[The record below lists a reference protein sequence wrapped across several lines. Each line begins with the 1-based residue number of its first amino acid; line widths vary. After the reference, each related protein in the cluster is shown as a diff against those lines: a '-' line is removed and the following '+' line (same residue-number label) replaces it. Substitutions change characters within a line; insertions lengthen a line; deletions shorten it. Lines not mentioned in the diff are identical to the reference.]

1 MSGISI
7 GQDFED
13 NSMRISEVQA
23 VRWDKGINEPTNMF
37 LYVKW
42 TANHHLRTGC
52 LVHKGIRSSYKRVE
66 FLNVR
71 MYIIFT
77 EIKIV
82 GVQMILFRM
91 YIPQLMI
98 EMMIQKELL
107 MRNQKVYLFHKY

>member
-52 LVHKGIRSSYKRVE
+52 LVHKGIRSAVE
-66 FLNVR
+66 MVKFISDM
-71 MYIIFT
+71 MYMSVT
-77 EIKIV
+77 LR
-82 GVQMILFRM
+82 GRW
-91 YIPQLMI
+91 
-98 EMMIQKELL
+98 
-107 MRNQKVYLFHKY
+107 